1 MTAGTTG
8 RLSAT
13 PRHDACVPPRR
24 QGDVMRP
31 SNEIR
36 LRQSPHYVLDGLH
49 ALPCG
54 CVAAVY
60 KTSPLDLEVV
70 SLEARGPHCVF
81 AQHQMGRVLGLAA
94 PNEERM
100 SR

>member
-1 MTAGTTG
+1 M
-8 RLSAT
+8 
-13 PRHDACVPPRR
+13 RR
-24 QGDVMRP
+24 

-36 LRQSPHYVLDGLH
+36 QRQSPHYSLDGLH

-60 KTSPLDLEVV
+60 RTNSLDFEVV
-70 SLEARGPHCVF
+70 SLEARGPHCLY
-81 AQHQMGRVLGLAA
+81 AQHQTGRVLGLGAREA
-94 PNEERM
+94 DRL